1 MPPCRHRTKTTEP
14 GVTAAVNSF
23 GLSLPDYPW
32 EAMAPYVARASEHPG
47 GAVNL
52 SIGTPVDPTPGLIQD
67 ALRTAANAPGY
78 PTVHGTVPLREA
90 IAGWFER
97 RRGVPGLDPKNV
109 MPTVGS
115 KELVAWLPLLLGLKP
130 GDVVVRPKVAYP
142 TYDIGATFA
151 GVTSVATDHLD
162 ELDEATRSRVR
173 LVWVNSPGNPTGS
186 VRDAESLRA
195 LVAQARELGAV
206 VASDECYAELG
217 WGAWD
222 VQRGGEPVPSIL
234 DPRVAGGSHE
244 GLLAVYSL
252 SKQSNLAGYRAAF
265 VAGDPVIMA
274 NLVNSRKHAGMIVPF
289 PVQEAM
295 RVALG
300 DDVHVQAQKDL
311 YRGRR
316 ERLVPALNH
325 FGLEIKE
332 SDAGLYLW
340 STAGEGTWETVGR
353 LADHGI
359 VVGPG
364 VFYGEAGNGFVR
376 VALTGTDE
384 RIDAAVS
391 RLTAAS

>member
-1 MPPCRHRTKTTEP
+1 M
-14 GVTAAVNSF
+14 TAARTF
-23 GLSLPDYPW
+23 GLDLPDYPW
-32 EAMAPYVARASEHPG
+32 EAMAPYAAKAAQHPG

-52 SIGTPVDPTPGLIQD
+52 SIGTPVDPTPALIQD
-67 ALRTAANAPGY
+67 ALKAAADAPGY
-78 PTVHGTVPLREA
+78 PTVHGTPALREA

-97 RRGVPGLDPKNV
+97 RRGVAGLDPRNI

-142 TYDIGATFA
+142 TYDIGATLA
-151 GVTSVATDHLD
+151 GVTSVATDNLD
-162 ELDEATRSRVR
+162 ELDDATRARVR
-173 LVWVNSPGNPTGS
+173 LIWVNSPGNPTGS
-186 VRDAESLRA
+186 VRGVDSLRA
-195 LVAQARELGAV
+195 LVEQARELGAV

-217 WGAWD
+217 WGDWD
-222 VQRGGEPVPSIL
+222 VQRGGQAVPSIL
-234 DPRVAGGSHE
+234 DPRVAGGSHQ

-252 SKQSNLAGYRAAF
+252 SKQSNVAGYRAAF
-265 VAGDPVIMA
+265 VAGDPVLMP
-274 NLVNSRKHAGMIVPF
+274 NLVNSRKHAGMIVPY

-300 DDVHVQAQKDL
+300 DDAHVEAQKDL

-316 ERLVPALNH
+316 ERLVPALLD
-325 FGLEIKE
+325 FGLEIKD

-340 STAGEGTWETVGR
+340 STAGESTWDTVGR
-353 LADHGI
+353 LAERGI

-364 VFYGEAGNGFVR
+364 VFYGEAGNGYIR
-376 VALTGTDE
+376 VALTGSDE

-391 RLTAAS
+391 RLVAAP